1 MTDQTQKILDEIK
14 AKRGY
19 LYPWQELL
27 AKEDPDFIKNYEK
40 MWDTIGARSVVLP
53 QKIKQ
58 IILVAVLASKIDEV
72 ALRTQ
77 IKRAFSLGA
86 TKQELI
92 EAIEVAFIPG
102 GALTLVHGL
111 KALLD
116 VMQELGI
123 E

>member
-58 IILVAVLASKIDEV
+58 IILVAVLASKTDEV

>member
-1 MTDQTQKILDEIK
+1 MNEQSQRILEEIK

-19 LYPWQELL
+19 LYPWQEFL
-27 AKEDPDFIKNYEK
+27 AKEDPDFIINYEK
-40 MWDTIGARSVVLP
+40 MWDTVGARSVVLP

-58 IILVAVLASKIDEV
+58 IILVAVLASKTDEV

-86 TKQELI
+86 TKQELV

-116 VMQELGI
+116 VMQELGM